1 MSDPI
6 TPRGF
11 APRSLKN
18 SLGRR
23 RTVLPAQTS
32 PAQASPGQAS
42 PGQSPAGVDR
52 LGAATTAQDSVEP
65 TPDVVGERAA
75 GEPAPLPASA
85 AQPSRAPAK
94 QQPRSRASKTGH
106 GAQHERAPRAAGT
119 GSPADARTRP
129 RAPRGQIVFYL
140 PVELSRQL
148 RAAAQQQSKT
158 HADVIFDAIESRLE
172 DLDALL
178 HDAESAPP
186 PAGVFTR
193 SDAKPAEPKV
203 QVSGQIRADN
213 LKVIDQLVEQHGAD
227 SRSQLVE
234 VALRAHLDGVDAS
247 SR

>member
-6 TPRGF
+6 TPRGYE
-11 APRSLKN
+11 PRSLKN

-23 RTVLPAQTS
+23 TTAPPSQTPPAQASPAQTS
-32 PAQASPGQAS
+32 PGEP
-42 PGQSPAGVDR
+42 PVDEAR
-52 LGAATTAQDSVEP
+52 PGAATSVPDLVEP
-65 TPDVVGERAA
+65 VSDVVGERAA
-75 GEPAPLPASA
+75 REPAPSPVSA
-85 AQPSRAPAK
+85 AQPGRAPRK

-106 GAQHERAPRAAGT
+106 GAQHERAPRAPGT
-119 GSPADARTRP
+119 ESLAEARTRP

-148 RAAAQQQSKT
+148 RAVAHQQSKT
-158 HADVIFDAIESRLE
+158 HADVIFDAIESRLD

-178 HDAESAPP
+178 HEEESAPP
-186 PAGVFTR
+186 PVGVFTR
-193 SDAKPAEPKV
+193 SDARPAEPKV

-213 LKVIDQLVEQHGAD
+213 LKVIDGLVEQHGAD

>member
-11 APRSLKN
+11 EPRSLKN

-23 RTVLPAQTS
+23 STVPPARTP
-32 PAQASPGQAS
+32 PGQAS
-42 PGQSPAGVDR
+42 PGQSPADIDR
-52 LGAATTAQDSVEP
+52 PGAATTAQDSVEP
-65 TPDVVGERAA
+65 TSDVVAQRDA
-75 GEPAPLPASA
+75 GESAPLPASA
-85 AQPSRAPAK
+85 AQADRAPAK

-106 GAQHERAPRAAGT
+106 GAQHERAPRSAGT
-119 GSPADARTRP
+119 GKPADARTRP

-148 RAAAQQQSKT
+148 RSAAHQQSKT
-158 HADVIFDAIESRLE
+158 HADVIFDAIESRLD

-178 HDAESAPP
+178 HEAESTPP
-186 PAGVFTR
+186 AAGVFTR

-213 LKVIDQLVEQHGAD
+213 LKVIDRLVEQHGAD

-234 VALRAHLDGVDAS
+234 VALRAHLDDVDAS